1 MTTYASFKLSVQFL
15 EAGEKGQQFANA
27 ANTFKPFLPQEAR
40 QSIEGIDKVSQAFT
54 ATGRALEHFGF
65 DEADPQFIA
74 SQVDLN
80 SSANAE
86 EIGGESRTIVP
97 IPIPPYYYYSD
108 ENETVGADGVRWFP
122 LFQGGIHPEWG
133 NQDGYLD
140 AVDKIDAEAFTIS
153 DSAANDPLTGGGQMM
168 DTDDDLGA
176 WFALP
181 AITGLMK
188 GSFAIG
194 ATKVMGA
201 AKGVIAG
208 AKSVT
213 AKQVGGAIVTGG
225 VSGVASYG
233 ASSATE
239 RFSELLSEADDRDS
253 DYGTPWVPEVA
264 VDPIA

>member
-1 MTTYASFKLSVQFL
+1 MTTYASFKPSVQFL

-54 ATGRALEHFGF
+54 ATSRALEHFGF
-65 DEADPQFIA
+65 DEAEPDVTTSEVELISTDDLQIVDNMSASFLGSVPESLRPSAFVIESGRALQQNGWEVTGEGIATAGHLMRAFGYDEADPDSIT
-74 SQVDLN
+74 
-80 SSANAE
+80 AN
-86 EIGGESRTIVP
+86 
-97 IPIPPYYYYSD
+97 
-108 ENETVGADGVRWFP
+108 
-122 LFQGGIHPEWG
+122 
-133 NQDGYLD
+133 
-140 AVDKIDAEAFTIS
+140 
-153 DSAANDPLTGGGQMM
+153 SAANDPLTGGGQMM

-181 AITGLMK
+181 AVTGLFK
-188 GSFAIG
+188 GSLFAG

-208 AKSVT
+208 AKAVT
-213 AKQVGGAIVTGG
+213 AKQVGSALVTGG

-233 ASSATE
+233 AMSATE

>member
-1 MTTYASFKLSVQFL
+1 MTTYASFKPSVQFL
-15 EAGEKGQQFANA
+15 EAGEQGQQFANA

-65 DEADPQFIA
+65 DEAEPEAADSLQPRYQYLLENIFNMPEIA
-74 SQVDLN
+74 ISMEVTPPTVVFKDGQPVKAAPLN
-80 SSANAE
+80 GTDQITGALAFDQADQDSITAS
-86 EIGGESRTIVP
+86 GQTI
-97 IPIPPYYYYSD
+97 D
-108 ENETVGADGVRWFP
+108 TD
-122 LFQGGIHPEWG
+122 
-133 NQDGYLD
+133 
-140 AVDKIDAEAFTIS
+140 AFTIS

-168 DTDDDLGA
+168 DTDDELGA
-176 WFALP
+176 IFIAP
-181 AITGLMK
+181 
-188 GSFAIG
+188 AIG
-194 ATKVMGA
+194 AAIATGAKTAAAA

-208 AKSVT
+208 VKAVT
-213 AKQVGGAIVTGG
+213 AKQIGTAMVTGG

-233 ASSATE
+233 AS